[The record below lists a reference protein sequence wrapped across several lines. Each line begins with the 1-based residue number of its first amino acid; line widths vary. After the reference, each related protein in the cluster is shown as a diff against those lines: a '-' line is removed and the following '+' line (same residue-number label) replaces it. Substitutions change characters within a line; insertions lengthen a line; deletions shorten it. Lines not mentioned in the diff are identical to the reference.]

1 MPPRTRSRNA
11 SVAQVAACGRS
22 EGSDGH
28 RPLPKRGPHLRKR
41 TPSPQPP
48 RRGRSPGAACVSMHS
63 AGGGGTAELALR
75 STTPL
80 PRPPPR
86 TPSRHQHKP
95 IDPHRH
101 ATTPSAARPTPPVR
115 RPSLLPTPAR
125 PTRLHQRRLDGSPTV
140 LNAHQP
146 TPHTLPL
153 PRCRRPALAPPAPAW
168 AHPSRFYLNGRG
180 RGASATR
187 WPPFLESPGGKRKT
201 AGGGAAARSRLRR
214 TPRNEQLETNT
225 KRRTGRSH
233 RAVAFTRGC
242 RTNPDRWL
250 FVVGS
255 YQRLDLA
262 GDQMSPVRY
271 SITARRPYTTSL
283 RTLPTR
289 DCELRQWR
297 SLCATASAHCSSRD
311 DRGPATSPPLCSPQ
325 HVHTA
330 APGIAPSASLIRVQT
345 FMLTT
350 TATISR
356 ISSSRK
362 CSARTSWKRWNAESP
377 SVSAARVSASV

>member
-22 EGSDGH
+22 DGSDGH
-28 RPLPKRGPHLRKR
+28 MPLPKRGPHLRKR

-75 STTPL
+75 STTHSPG
-80 PRPPPR
+80 PP
-86 TPSRHQHKP
+86 
-95 IDPHRH
+95 
-101 ATTPSAARPTPPVR
+101 ATNAEPTPTQTDRPAPTRDHAVR
-115 RPSLLPTPAR
+115 RPSDAAR
-125 PTRLHQRRLDGSPTV
+125 PPPVPATNSCPPHPSPSASPRWLTHRSQRTPTHA
-140 LNAHQP
+140 AHAAP
-146 TPHTLPL
+146 APL
-153 PRCRRPALAPPAPAW
+153 PPPRPGPPAPAW
-168 AHPSRFYLNGRG
+168 ADPSRFYLNGRG

-262 GDQMSPVRY
+262 GDQMSPVRD

-283 RTLPTR
+283 RTLPTG
-289 DCELRQWR
+289 DCELPQWR
-297 SLCATASAHCSSRD
+297 SLCATASRVCARLAGRARD
-311 DRGPATSPPLCSPQ
+311 
-325 HVHTA
+325 
-330 APGIAPSASLIRVQT
+330 
-345 FMLTT
+345 
-350 TATISR
+350 
-356 ISSSRK
+356 
-362 CSARTSWKRWNAESP
+362 ARCH
-377 SVSAARVSASV
+377 